1 VFPCVEST
9 RSSGLAFVTRATKRL
24 NQAVFALTS
33 GYKTARKVAGVL
45 FTFSDVTRYTVD
57 DILKGYLMTA
67 TTGTIIRTRTRT
79 KPLWIAVGFLSA
91 AVIGLA
97 GTMIY
102 MQARPHEVKA
112 VLAPSGMI
120 EEKDLAML
128 SANPATGSAARLNA
142 VQDEV
147 EKPAAVKKAPPPA
160 KVAAAPKPAPKPTV
174 KAAPEPV
181 VAAASPAPTP
191 MPAPVIAQ
199 APAAKPVCVQCGT
212 VESATPIMRAAPA
225 SGVGVVAGGAVG
237 AVLGNQVGG
246 GSGKTAATILGA
258 VGGGWAGNEIEK
270 RMKKETVYEVKV
282 RMDNES
288 TRTFELAGPVAA
300 GSKVTAEGNS
310 LRLADGS
317 IVSPLPRPQPQTQ
330 TGSSPY
336 YTGG

>member
-1 VFPCVEST
+1 
-9 RSSGLAFVTRATKRL
+9 
-24 NQAVFALTS
+24 
-33 GYKTARKVAGVL
+33 
-45 FTFSDVTRYTVD
+45 
-57 DILKGYLMTA
+57 MTA

-91 AVIGLA
+91 AVVALV
-97 GTMIY
+97 GTLLY
-102 MQARPHEVKA
+102 LQARPHQVNA
-112 VLAPSGMI
+112 VLAPSGII
-120 EEKDLAML
+120 EERDLAAL

-147 EKPAAVKKAPPPA
+147 EKPAVVKKAPPPA
-160 KVAAAPKPAPKPTV
+160 KTAPTAKPEPRPAL
-174 KAAPEPV
+174 KAAPAIA
-181 VAAASPAPTP
+181 VAAPAPSPVP
-191 MPAPVIAQ
+191 MPAAAPAPVIAQ
-199 APAAKPVCVQCGT
+199 APPSPTPRPICVQCGT

-282 RMDNES
+282 RMENDS
-288 TRTFELAGPVAA
+288 TRTFELAGPVST
-300 GSKVTAEGNS
+300 GSKVMAEGNS

-317 IVSPLPRPQPQTQ
+317 LVSPLQRPQAPAQS
-330 TGSSPY
+330 GSPNPSQA
-336 YTGG
+336 GG

>member
-1 VFPCVEST
+1 
-9 RSSGLAFVTRATKRL
+9 
-24 NQAVFALTS
+24 
-33 GYKTARKVAGVL
+33 
-45 FTFSDVTRYTVD
+45 
-57 DILKGYLMTA
+57 MTA

-91 AVIGLA
+91 AVVALA
-97 GTMIY
+97 GTLLY
-102 MQARPHEVKA
+102 LQARPHQVNA
-112 VLAPSGMI
+112 VLAPSGII
-120 EEKDLAML
+120 EERDLAAL

-147 EKPAAVKKAPPPA
+147 EKPAVVKKAPPPA
-160 KVAAAPKPAPKPTV
+160 KTAATAKPEPRPAL
-174 KAAPEPV
+174 KAAPAAAVAAPAPSAVPMPVGAPAPV
-181 VAAASPAPTP
+181 VAQAPPAP
-191 MPAPVIAQ
+191 APR
-199 APAAKPVCVQCGT
+199 PVCVQCGT

-282 RMDNES
+282 RMENDS
-288 TRTFELAGPVAA
+288 TRTFELAGPVSA

-317 IVSPLPRPQPQTQ
+317 LVSPLQRPQAPAQS
-330 TGSSPY
+330 GSPNPSQA
-336 YTGG
+336 GG